1 MGNNSSKGERQD
13 QSQWEVGAYSS
24 ILKEAMQSRHCPRN
38 GECCSQHES
47 DTSLTPGAIAP
58 FVHDV
63 AEGNIGGNL
72 CVFWA
77 VPIPLFPLSLPHPYL
92 GLRNLMFSK
101 STTQSR
107 VFLLSGLSAAII
119 SIITPTAFAAQK
131 KLETVYVSATRSETA
146 QMPVATQIKII
157 TEEEIR
163 VSGAKLLSEVLRTQ
177 AGIQLTDSDGSGARN
192 VTASMRGLSG
202 TNNVLVLVDGRKL
215 NNPSLAAPALN
226 TVSLK
231 DVERIEIV
239 QGSAG
244 VLYGDQA
251 VGGVINII
259 TRRAVAGEVNGSVS
273 ATSGTDNLEDYTA
286 SVRQGFENGL
296 SYSVSLQK
304 RNADNYRDNNQNAYE
319 NVLGNLRYDF
329 EKGFVFVDGQQVKD
343 ELNLPGS
350 ISDAQVLLDRRHTNS
365 PNDYSNQ
372 DTDTWRV
379 GGGVDLS
386 EHWLLQTEYSDRNE
400 EGVYFYDNYWGG
412 ATPSPTEYS
421 VRVKSLTPRL
431 VGEYNT
437 ANGSAVAT
445 IGYDLI
451 DSDYESNNIWSP
463 VNSNQQ
469 QNSYYAHLVCPVSSK
484 LTANLGAR
492 QSEVEDENY
501 LKTQIQKDDLTAS
514 EFGLN
519 YQFTNEWRGFGRFAE
534 SFRFGNADENN
545 AVLDDVVFL
554 KPQTGDSVELG
565 VEWQGTNAQISYALY
580 QMSLNDEIVF
590 DSIRYANINLP
601 DSERQGF
608 TLDADTRLSD
618 ALELR
623 FNYTYTDAKVV
634 EGVYDGK
641 DVPFVAENAGG
652 VTVLFTPATPLTL
665 SLENVYTGSRYKG
678 DDENNAQ
685 AKLDPLTVFNLAAVF
700 SYRQLEV
707 SGRIN
712 NITNEL
718 YAGYH
723 SVWGQYPQ
731 PERNYQASITYR
743 F

>member
-1 MGNNSSKGERQD
+1 M
-13 QSQWEVGAYSS
+13 
-24 ILKEAMQSRHCPRN
+24 SRLSTIIRP
-38 GECCSQHES
+38 
-47 DTSLTPGAIAP
+47 TAKPAI
-58 FVHDV
+58 FM
-63 AEGNIGGNL
+63 
-72 CVFWA
+72 
-77 VPIPLFPLSLPHPYL
+77 LSA
-92 GLRNLMFSK
+92 
-101 STTQSR
+101 
-107 VFLLSGLSAAII
+107 LSAAII
-119 SIITPTAFAAQK
+119 SAPVAVAATQKNDGK

-146 QMPVATQIKII
+146 QVPVATQIKVISA
-157 TEEEIR
+157 EEIR

-202 TNNVLVLVDGRKL
+202 ANNVLVLVDGRKL

-259 TRRAVAGEVNGSVS
+259 TKRAVAGEIDGSVS
-273 ATSGTDNLEDYTA
+273 ATGGSDNLEDYTA

-296 SYSVSLQK
+296 SYSISAQQ
-304 RNADNYRDNNQNAYE
+304 RDADNYRDNNKTAYK
-319 NVLGNLRYDF
+319 NLLATLRYDS
-329 EKGFVFVDGQQVKD
+329 EYGFLFADGQQVKD
-343 ELNLPGS
+343 DLRLPGS
-350 ISDAQVLLDRRHTNS
+350 ISDLQAALDRRHTNS

-372 DTDTWRV
+372 DTDTWRF
-379 GGGVDLS
+379 GGGVNLS
-386 EHWLLQTEYSDRNE
+386 EHWQLQTEYSDRNE
-400 EGVYFYDNYWGG
+400 EGIYFYDNYWGG
-412 ATPSPTEYS
+412 ATPAPTEYS
-421 VRVKSLTPRL
+421 VRVKSLTPRFI
-431 VGEYNT
+431 GEYTT
-437 ANGSAVAT
+437 ANGTAIAT
-445 IGYDLI
+445 LGYDHV
-451 DSDYESNNIWSP
+451 DSDYESNNVWSP

-469 QNSYYAHLVCPVSSK
+469 QRSYYAQLVYPVLPK
-484 LTANLGAR
+484 LTATIGAR
-492 QSEVEDENY
+492 QSEVEDKNY
-501 LKTQIQKDDLTAS
+501 LKKQLQKDDLTAS

-519 YQFTNEWRGFGRFAE
+519 YQFTDEWRAFGRYAE

-545 AVLDDVVFL
+545 AVLADVVFL
-554 KPQTGDSVELG
+554 KPQTGDSAELG
-565 VEWQGTNAQISYALY
+565 VAWQGADAQVSYALY
-580 QMSLNDEIVF
+580 KMSLNDEIVY

-608 TLDADTRLSD
+608 TLDTDTRLSD
-618 ALELR
+618 ELALR
-623 FNYTYTDAKVV
+623 FNYTYTDAEVV

-641 DVPFVAENAGG
+641 QVPFVAENTAAF
-652 VTVLFTPATPLTL
+652 TILFTPVSPLTF
-665 SLENVYTGSRYKG
+665 SLESVYTGSRYKG

-685 AKLDPLTVFNLAAVF
+685 AKLDPLTVFNLAAVYN
-700 SYRQLEV
+700 YRQLEL
-707 SGRIN
+707 SARIN

-731 PERNYQASITYR
+731 PERNYQASVTYR

>member
-1 MGNNSSKGERQD
+1 MS
-13 QSQWEVGAYSS
+13 
-24 ILKEAMQSRHCPRN
+24 
-38 GECCSQHES
+38 
-47 DTSLTPGAIAP
+47 
-58 FVHDV
+58 
-63 AEGNIGGNL
+63 
-72 CVFWA
+72 
-77 VPIPLFPLSLPHPYL
+77 
-92 GLRNLMFSK
+92 SK
-101 STTQSR
+101 STTYSSA
-107 VFLLSGLSAAII
+107 FLLSGLSVAII
-119 SIITPTAFAAQK
+119 SIMAPVVAAADK

-146 QMPVATQIKII
+146 QMPVATQIKVISA
-157 TEEEIR
+157 EEIR

-192 VTASMRGLSG
+192 VTVSMRGLSG

-259 TRRAVAGEVNGSVS
+259 TRRAVAGEVDGSIS
-273 ATSGTDNLEDYTA
+273 ATGGTDNLEDYTA

-296 SYSVSLQK
+296 SYSVSAQK
-304 RNADNYRDNNQNAYE
+304 RNADNYRDNNQSAYE

-329 EKGFVFVDGQQVKD
+329 TKGFVFVDGQQVKD
-343 ELNLPGS
+343 DLNLPGS
-350 ISDAQVLLDRRHTNS
+350 IGDAQVALDRHHTDS

-379 GGGVDLS
+379 GGGINLS

-400 EGVYFYDNYWGG
+400 EGIYFYDNYWGG
-412 ATPSPTEYS
+412 ATPKPTEYS

-431 VGEYNT
+431 VGEYATVNGT
-437 ANGSAVAT
+437 AIAT
-445 IGYDLI
+445 LGYDLI
-451 DSDYESNNIWSP
+451 DSDYESNNVWSP

-469 QNSYYAHLVCPVSSK
+469 QNSYYAHLVYPLSSK

-492 QSEVEDENY
+492 QSEVDDENY

-545 AVLDDVVFL
+545 AVLDGVVFL

-565 VEWQGTNAQISYALY
+565 VEWQGVNAQVSYALY
-580 QMSLNDEIVF
+580 QMNLNDEIVY

-618 ALELR
+618 ALALR

-641 DVPFVAENAGG
+641 DVPFVAENTGG
-652 VTVLFTPATPLTL
+652 FTVLFTPVTPLTL
-665 SLENVYTGSRYKG
+665 SLESVYTGSRYKG

-685 AKLDPLTVFNLAAVF
+685 AKLDPLTVFNLAAVY

-707 SGRIN
+707 SARIN

>member
-1 MGNNSSKGERQD
+1 MSSNS
-13 QSQWEVGAYSS
+13 
-24 ILKEAMQSRHCPRN
+24 I
-38 GECCSQHES
+38 
-47 DTSLTPGAIAP
+47 TS
-58 FVHDV
+58 
-63 AEGNIGGNL
+63 
-72 CVFWA
+72 
-77 VPIPLFPLSLPHPYL
+77 
-92 GLRNLMFSK
+92 
-101 STTQSR
+101 SR
-107 VFLLSGLSAAII
+107 VFLFSGLSAAIM
-119 SIITPTAFAAQK
+119 SIVAPATFAADKQ
-131 KLETVYVSATRSETA
+131 LNTVYVSATRSETA
-146 QMPVATQIKII
+146 AMPVATQINVIS
-157 TEEEIR
+157 EEDIR

-202 TNNVLVLVDGRKL
+202 ANNVLVLVDGRKL

-259 TRRAVAGEVNGSVS
+259 TKRATVGEVDGSIN
-273 ATSGTDNLEDYTA
+273 ATTGTDNLEDYTA
-286 SVRQGFENGL
+286 SLRQGFTNGL
-296 SYSVSLQK
+296 SYSLSAQK
-304 RNADNYRDNNQNAYE
+304 RNADNYRENNQSAYE
-319 NVLGNLRYDF
+319 NVLGNARYDF
-329 EKGFVFVDGQQVKD
+329 AKGFAFVDGQQVRD
-343 ELNLPGS
+343 SLNLPGS
-350 ISDAQVLLDRRHTNS
+350 IGDAQVLLDRRHSNS

-379 GGGVDLS
+379 GGNLDFS
-386 EHWLLQTEYSDRNE
+386 EHWSIQAEYSDRNE
-400 EGVYFYDNYWGG
+400 EGIYFYDNYWGG
-412 ATPSPTEYS
+412 ATPKPTEYS
-421 VRVKSLTPRL
+421 LRVKSVTPRL
-431 VGEYNT
+431 VGEYDT
-437 ANGSAVAT
+437 ASGIAVAT
-445 IGYDLI
+445 LGYDLI
-451 DSDYESNNIWSP
+451 DSDYESNNIWAQ

-469 QNSYYAHLVCPVSSK
+469 QNSYYAHLIYPLTSK

-501 LKTQIQKDDLTAS
+501 LKAQIQKDDLTAR

-519 YQFTNEWRGFGRFAE
+519 YQLTNEWRAFGRFAE

-545 AVLDDVVFL
+545 RVLDGVEFL

-565 VEWQGTNAQISYALY
+565 TQWQEARAQVSYAFY
-580 QMSLNDEIVF
+580 QMSLNDEILY
-590 DSIRYANINLP
+590 DSIRGANINLP

-608 TLDADTRLSD
+608 TLDADTRLTD
-618 ALELR
+618 ELALR

-641 DVPFVAENAGG
+641 RVPFVSENTGG
-652 VTVLFTPATPLTL
+652 FTVLFTPITPLTL
-665 SLENVYTGSRYKG
+665 SLESIYTGSRFKG
-678 DDENNAQ
+678 DDENNLQ
-685 AKLDPLTVFNLAAVF
+685 DKLNPLTVFNVTATY

-707 SGRIN
+707 SARLN

-718 YAGYH
+718 YSGYH

-731 PERNYQASITYR
+731 PERNYEASITYR